1 YLSGPAWLI
10 YGLIIGGSLLFA
22 VERYLIEKP
31 SAQAPQI
38 VEVKANES
46 IAAALEKAH
55 AGDTVYVGA
64 GTYVGPVHLKNGVD
78 LLARPEHEAV
88 IDGAVT
94 ADNVRHVR
102 FEGFHVRGPGGIR
115 IHDSDV
121 ALARDEISG
130 AHEAGVTFSGASNG
144 AIVASSIHNNAGGG
158 IVVKDSAAPA
168 IENNVIVSN
177 GVGSGA
183 RPVPNTL
190 RPGLSL
196 QTSADPIVTGN
207 SFALNGAE
215 AIWLSEEDDA
225 IVDRNYFNVSGKP
238 DRRPK
243 FRIVVL
249 LESGHEPR

>member
-1 YLSGPAWLI
+1 MRSHPRKHRK
-10 YGLIIGGSLLFA
+10 F
-22 VERYLIEKP
+22 
-31 SAQAPQI
+31 

-64 GTYVGPVHLKNGVD
+64 GTYAGPVHLKNGVD

-130 AHEAGVTFSGASNG
+130 AHEAGVIFQW
-144 AIVASSIHNNAGGG
+144 
-158 IVVKDSAAPA
+158 
-168 IENNVIVSN
+168 
-177 GVGSGA
+177 GV
-183 RPVPNTL
+183 
-190 RPGLSL
+190 
-196 QTSADPIVTGN
+196 
-207 SFALNGAE
+207 
-215 AIWLSEEDDA
+215 
-225 IVDRNYFNVSGKP
+225 
-238 DRRPK
+238 
-243 FRIVVL
+243 
-249 LESGHEPR
+249 